1 MGHNENENIY
11 IKKYEFYIIS
21 SVVILLMIF
30 IGIISIVNKKT
41 TIISQESTIS
51 SKNSTNV
58 EDVFK
63 DDNNKESETYIRYE
77 VKEYNGKI
85 GIYKNNSLIYTM
97 DIYTFT
103 LPEYDRN
110 LLACGIKTSSV
121 DELYNI
127 IAEYYK

>member
-30 IGIISIVNKKT
+30 IGIISFVNKKT